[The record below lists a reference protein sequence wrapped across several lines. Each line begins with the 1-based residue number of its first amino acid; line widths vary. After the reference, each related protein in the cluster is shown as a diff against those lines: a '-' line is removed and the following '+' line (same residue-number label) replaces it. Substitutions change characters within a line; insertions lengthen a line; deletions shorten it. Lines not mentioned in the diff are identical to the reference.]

1 MKSMVK
7 SNNNPTRDDTDRT
20 PHPAAPHSDRTLHR
34 SEPPAERWPAAP
46 LLTSTSHDSFF
57 RQRRWSSNDTRWWL
71 EASVSRKCR
80 RRRNCQDTSRFR
92 LTQKFATPVSP
103 VHLDATRILHV
114 QLYTTVGTLPTM
126 GHERRFLQRCHLQCR
141 TSAAAAYR
149 APPPRPAP
157 PPPPAALSASRV
169 RTTHPALPP
178 LGRGRRL
185 HTGAAS
191 SGTGA
196 ASSGKGDASSG
207 TYRHGRRRLLIA
219 SSDYPQTRLK
229 GAAVSTDVSW

>member
-1 MKSMVK
+1 MARGP
-7 SNNNPTRDDTDRT
+7 PT
-20 PHPAAPHSDRTLHR
+20 HEHR
-34 SEPPAERWPAAP
+34 
-46 LLTSTSHDSFF
+46 SHDSFSHAFF
-57 RQRRWSSNDTRWWL
+57 RQRRWSSNDTRWSL

-80 RRRNCQDTSRFR
+80 RRRNCQDTSRFS
-92 LTQKFATPVSP
+92 LTQKFASVSP

-169 RTTHPALPP
+169 RTTHPTGASASRTRAPP
-178 LGRGRRL
+178 PHGRRL
-185 HTGAAS
+185 LGH
-191 SGTGA
+191 
-196 ASSGKGDASSG
+196 
-207 TYRHGRRRLLIA
+207 RGRLLRQGRRLLRHVQA
-219 SSDYPQTRLK
+219 RAPPPPHSLLRLSSD
-229 GAAVSTDVSW
+229 

>member
-1 MKSMVK
+1 MARGP
-7 SNNNPTRDDTDRT
+7 PT
-20 PHPAAPHSDRTLHR
+20 HEHR
-34 SEPPAERWPAAP
+34 
-46 LLTSTSHDSFF
+46 SHDSFSHAFF
-57 RQRRWSSNDTRWWL
+57 RQRRWSSNDTRWSL

-92 LTQKFATPVSP
+92 LTQKFASVSP

-157 PPPPAALSASRV
+157 PPPPR
-169 RTTHPALPP
+169 RFPPRGCGRRIPPALPP